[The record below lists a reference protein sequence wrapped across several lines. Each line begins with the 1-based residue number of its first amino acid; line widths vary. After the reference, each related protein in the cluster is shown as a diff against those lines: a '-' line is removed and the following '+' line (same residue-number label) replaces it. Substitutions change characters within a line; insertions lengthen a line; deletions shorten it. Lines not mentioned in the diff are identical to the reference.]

1 MSPPWGKSQ
10 LCISH
15 MSWDAEENCY
25 HCWLFDTTR
34 LPQNL
39 LESLFGIS
47 WNLMKPLNSGWVC
60 TSLSLLRKHLSRVS
74 LQWTDSSH
82 FSKILVEICDLQDT
96 RWCFGLQGWAANVIY
111 LMLSLERGTLVQ
123 SNPWILT
130 CNGKF
135 GGSIP
140 SNHSGQREAE
150 SCYSSLPLH
159 KVYSS
164 VKPIDIPKAQC
175 IHWGKLD
182 LSPGGVTAF
191 PRAHLTPRS
200 CTRNCRGLITL
211 NYRTVLCH
219 CLPRLEWI
227 SAEEQS
233 C

>member
-1 MSPPWGKSQ
+1 MMKKTATTVGCLIQPG
-10 LCISH
+10 SH
-15 MSWDAEENCY
+15 KIYLNPFLASA
-25 HCWLFDTTR
+25 
-34 LPQNL
+34 
-39 LESLFGIS
+39 GIS
-47 WNLMKPLNSGWVC
+47 WNLWTVVESAQAFPCFRNTCQEWVC
-60 TSLSLLRKHLSRVS
+60 NEWIHLTSPKFLWKYVTYRTQGDALG
-74 LQWTDSSH
+74 
-82 FSKILVEICDLQDT
+82 SKAEQHMLFE
-96 RWCFGLQGWAANVIY
+96 Y
-111 LMLSLERGTLVQ
+111 LMLSLERDTLVQ

-200 CTRNCRGLITL
+200 CTWNCRGLITL